1 MNAVNL
7 IPAHRHHAK
16 QRRSRIRW
24 VTTACVIYGLLLL
37 GGYGFVFAAWG
48 ASDQTVAEELFQL
61 QKTSETNTR
70 LLTAVQPKLLEAKAT
85 LSANLSVGRQPDW
98 SILLD
103 LLAKSTGEYVV
114 LESCELEQIER
125 EEEQRRPD
133 LPAAQAKYLLS
144 ISGLAKSQI
153 DVSQFV
159 LGLEKSQLFDQ
170 VNLVETARRSLNDY
184 DCVVFKLA
192 CSLGPG
198 KAESP

>member
-16 QRRSRIRW
+16 QRRTRIQW
-24 VTTACVIYGLLLL
+24 VTTACVVYGLLLL

-48 ASDQTVAEELFQL
+48 ASGQTVAEELSQL

-70 LLTAVQPKLLEAKAT
+70 LLSAVRAELLEAKAT
-85 LSANLSVGRQPDW
+85 LSANRSVGRQPDW

-103 LLAKSTGEYVV
+103 LLAKITGEHVV
-114 LESCELEQIER
+114 LESCELEQIEK
-125 EEEQRRPD
+125 EEEQSSSD

-159 LGLEKSQLFDQ
+159 LGLEKSRLFDQ
-170 VNLVETARRSLNDY
+170 VKLVETTRRLINEY
-184 DCVVFKLA
+184 DAVAFKLA

-198 KAESP
+198 KTESP